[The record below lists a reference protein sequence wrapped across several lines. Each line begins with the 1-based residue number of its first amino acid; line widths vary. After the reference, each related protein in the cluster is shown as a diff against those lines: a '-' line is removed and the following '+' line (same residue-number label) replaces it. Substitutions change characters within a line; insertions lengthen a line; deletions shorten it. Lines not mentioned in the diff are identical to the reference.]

1 VSRLPWYVTRASGMT
16 AWALVLISIVWGLAM
31 ALPRIGFTRKAG
43 PAWTLALHRW
53 LGALALAFIAV
64 HVGSILVDD
73 FVHFS
78 IADVVVPFAS
88 GWHPGAVAWGIVAMY
103 LLIAVE
109 VTSLVRKRLPA
120 KVWRQVHLLA
130 YAAFGL
136 STLHM
141 LTAGTDTTAL
151 VSEVV
156 AIALGTVVM
165 FGATAVWAWRTEPA
179 SRRAASTLERSL
191 PG

>member
-1 VSRLPWYVTRASGMT
+1 MSQLTWYVARASGLT

-31 ALPRIGFTRKAG
+31 ALPRVRFARRNG

-64 HVGSILVDD
+64 HVGAILLDD

-78 IADVVVPFAS
+78 IAAVLVPLVS
-88 GWHPGAVAWGIVAMY
+88 GWHPVAVAWGIVAMY
-103 LLIAVE
+103 LLVAVE
-109 VTSLVRKRLPA
+109 VTSLVRRRLPA
-120 KVWRQVHLLA
+120 KVWRQLHLLA

-136 STLHM
+136 STVHM
-141 LTAGTDTTAL
+141 TTTGTDTTAL
-151 VSEVV
+151 VGGMVGV
-156 AIALGTVVM
+156 ALGTLVM
-165 FGATAVWAWRTEPA
+165 LGATLVWAWRTEPA

>member
-1 VSRLPWYVTRASGMT
+1 MAIDRRGFLKGSAAAAGM
-16 AWALVLISIVWGLAM
+16 LGLN
-31 ALPRIGFTRKAG
+31 PVRNG

-64 HVGSILVDD
+64 HVGAILLDD

-78 IADVVVPFAS
+78 IAAVLVPLVS
-88 GWHPGAVAWGIVAMY
+88 GWHPVAVAWGIVAMY
-103 LLIAVE
+103 LLVAVE
-109 VTSLVRKRLPA
+109 VTSLVRRRLPA
-120 KVWRQVHLLA
+120 KVWRQLHLLA

-136 STLHM
+136 STFHM
-141 LTAGTDTTAL
+141 TTTGTDTTAL
-151 VSEVV
+151 VGGMVGV
-156 AIALGTVVM
+156 ALGTLVM
-165 FGATAVWAWRTEPA
+165 LGATLVWAWRTEPA

>member
-1 VSRLPWYVTRASGMT
+1 MSRLPWYVTRASGMT

-31 ALPRIGFTRKAG
+31 ALPKFGFTRKAG

-53 LGALALAFIAV
+53 IGALALAFIAV
-64 HVGSILVDD
+64 HVGSLLVDD

-78 IADVVVPFAS
+78 PVDVLVPFAS
-88 GWHPGAVAWGIVAMY
+88 GWNPGAVAWGIVAMY
-103 LLIAVE
+103 LLVAVE
-109 VTSLVRKRLPA
+109 ITSLIRKRLPA
-120 KVWRQVHLLA
+120 KVWRQLHLLA

-151 VSEVV
+151 MDEVV
-156 AIALGTVVM
+156 AIALGTLVM
-165 FGATAVWAWRTEPA
+165 FGATIIWAWRTEPA

>member
-1 VSRLPWYVTRASGMT
+1 VSRLPWYVSRASGLT
-16 AWALVLISIVWGLAM
+16 AWALILISIAWGLAM
-31 ALPRIGFTRKAG
+31 ALPRVGFTRRAG

-53 LGALALAFIAV
+53 LGALGLAFIAV

-78 IADVVVPFAS
+78 LAGVLVPFVS
-88 GWHPGAVAWGIVAMY
+88 GWHPVAVAWGIVAMY
-103 LLIAVE
+103 LLVAVE
-109 VTSLVRKRLPA
+109 VTSLVRKRLPP
-120 KVWRQVHLLA
+120 KVWRQLHLLA

-136 STLHM
+136 STVHM

-151 VSEVV
+151 VSGVV
-156 AIALGTVVM
+156 AIAVATLVM
-165 FGATAVWAWRTEPA
+165 FGATVVWAWRTEPA
-179 SRRAASTLERSL
+179 SRRAASSLSRSL